1 MVIII
6 PQFIKRYDF
15 NFVVNN
21 MSHNPKINRIS
32 FEQYYEGAYLN
43 HIGIKCKY
51 CDIPKI
57 NSIVGIFLDQLKIS
71 SYLILRYNA
80 KNEGRC
86 CKT

>member
-32 FEQYYEGAYLN
+32 FEQYYEGAYSN
-43 HIGIKCKY
+43 HTTQIKHLGY
-51 CDIPKI
+51 P
-57 NSIVGIFLDQLKIS
+57 
-71 SYLILRYNA
+71 
-80 KNEGRC
+80 
-86 CKT
+86 

>member
-21 MSHNPKINRIS
+21 MSHNPKINRIT
-32 FEQYYEGAYLN
+32 LK
-43 HIGIKCKY
+43 IK
-51 CDIPKI
+51 
-57 NSIVGIFLDQLKIS
+57 SIMGIFLDQLKIS